1 MVHIKKKKKS
11 LKKKEKKRMSHQRQ
25 ESLGVSGPLCSS
37 PRFHFPC
44 LIGYDRTSSG
54 LGKRTIS
61 SYTSDLDA
69 ISLLST
75 K

>member
-1 MVHIKKKKKS
+1 
-11 LKKKEKKRMSHQRQ
+11 MSHQSQ
-25 ESLGVSGPLCSS
+25 ECLGVSGHLYSS
-37 PRFHFPC
+37 PLSHFPC

-54 LGKRTIS
+54 LGKQTIS

-69 ISLLST
+69 ISLPST